1 MEGIRAD
8 VVGFH
13 FVRTASAFVNLRER
27 FGSMTKTITRIDTQ
41 ESPLVRRRF
50 AAPAIGAGLFGGAL
64 LAMMMMIVM
73 GAMGMGF
80 WSPLNLGIPA
90 FSYTI
95 TPSLSMLPSLVS
107 AMGINL
113 PSSAMAQ
120 LATAIKGGHIS
131 TAMANQLGGMLM
143 SMHVPVAKVHMM
155 GLLMTGHATNST
167 VASLMNSMSP
177 AARNTIMSAMPLS
190 ASRIVVGMMMHF
202 AFSALLGVAFFAIII
217 KAQRMNA
224 PALNTTGG
232 ILGASMIGGAI
243 VYAINVW
250 ILLPATNPM
259 MAFVPQPAFFLAHLL
274 FGLGVGL
281 VLARVLK
288 SHNIASVTTGS
299 RHG

>member
-1 MEGIRAD
+1 MTTTTTRNEPS
-8 VVGFH
+8 
-13 FVRTASAFVNLRER
+13 ASPFT
-27 FGSMTKTITRIDTQ
+27 MKRI
-41 ESPLVRRRF
+41 V
-50 AAPAIGAGLFGGAL
+50 APAIGAGLFGGAL
-64 LAMMMMIVM
+64 LAIMMMIVM

-95 TPSLSMLPSLVS
+95 TPSLSMLPLLVS
-107 AMGINL
+107 AMGISL
-113 PSSAMAQ
+113 PSSAMEQ

-131 TAMANQLGGMLM
+131 TAMANQLGGMLT

-190 ASRIVVGMMMHF
+190 TSRIVVGMMMHF

-217 KAQRMNA
+217 KARRMNA

-232 ILGASMIGGAI
+232 ILGASMIGGSI

-259 MAFVPQPAFFLAHLL
+259 MALVPQPAFFLAHLL

-281 VLARVLK
+281 VLVRVLK
-288 SHNIASVTTGS
+288 SRAIAPTTTRPDRG
-299 RHG
+299 